1 MDDFKE
7 VRFDI
12 YCGKCEYSKKEGY
25 EDPCNEC
32 LEQGMREGTEKP
44 LNWEKR
50 EESRRG

>member
-12 YCGKCEYSKKEGY
+12 YCKTCQYHEKAAY

-32 LEQGMREGTEKP
+32 LCYGMREGTEKP
-44 LNWEKR
+44 LNWKEK
-50 EESRRG
+50 EK